1 LLPANGSI
9 SFTFNFEQN
18 KPKTYSMNSIAAR
31 QDFDV
36 AVSIFNNAFNP
47 MNLANGMANPNYN
60 PNFDSVSA
68 FRLSQSV
75 LRLEQPTSAN
85 LTQYL
90 FPVLTNIQNQAQAF
104 NTEIRL
110 NIQDSFVPTHVGF
123 FLALP
128 SSTVDTTFK
137 LMTYPNPF
145 VMANAQQMQAYYN
158 GTMSIMINNVQY
170 TQKWDLWRHWQT
182 NQTQQT
188 TALGAGSPEDQY
200 SGADDGFYPMQP
212 FILLIG
218 SQNIVV
224 NINLPAPP
232 SGVDA
237 NSRLVLMF
245 RGILAQNSTVVN

>member
-1 LLPANGSI
+1 
-9 SFTFNFEQN
+9 
-18 KPKTYSMNSIAAR
+18 MNSIAAR
-31 QDFDV
+31 EDFNT
-36 AVSIFNNAFNP
+36 AVQIFNNAFNP
-47 MNLANGMANPNYN
+47 MYLANGAMNPNYN
-60 PNFDSVSA
+60 PAFDSVAA

-75 LRLEQPTSAN
+75 LRLEQPTVATS
-85 LTQYL
+85 TVYT

-104 NTEIRL
+104 NTEVRL

-128 SSTVDTTFK
+128 SGLNDTTFK

-145 VMANAQQMQAYYN
+145 VLTNFLQMQAYYN
-158 GTMSIMINNVQY
+158 GTMAIMINNVQY

-188 TALGAGSPEDQY
+188 AALGAGSPEDQFLG
-200 SGADDGFYPMQP
+200 SDDGFYPMQP

-218 SQNIVV
+218 SQNIQVT
-224 NINLPAPP
+224 INLPVSPTA
-232 SGVDA
+232 VDA
-237 NSRLVLMF
+237 NSRLVIMF

>member
-1 LLPANGSI
+1 
-9 SFTFNFEQN
+9 
-18 KPKTYSMNSIAAR
+18 MNSIAAR
-31 QDFDV
+31 EDFNV
-36 AVSIFNNAFNP
+36 AAQIFNNAFNP
-47 MNLANGMANPNYN
+47 MLLSNGMPNPNYN
-60 PNFDSVSA
+60 PGFDAVSA

-75 LRLEQPTSAN
+75 LRLEQPTTATS
-85 LTQYL
+85 TQYL
-90 FPVLTNIQNQAQAF
+90 FPVLSNIQNQAAAF

-128 SSTVDTTFK
+128 SGVNDTTFK

-145 VMANAQQMQAYYN
+145 ILVNAVQMQAYYN

-188 TALGAGSPEDQY
+188 TALGAGSPEDQFLG
-200 SGADDGFYPMQP
+200 SDDGFYPMQP

-218 SQNIVV
+218 SQNIQV
-224 NINLPAPP
+224 NINLPVSPTA
-232 SGVDA
+232 VDA
-237 NSRLVLMF
+237 NSRLIIMF

>member
-1 LLPANGSI
+1 
-9 SFTFNFEQN
+9 
-18 KPKTYSMNSIAAR
+18 MNSIAAR

-36 AVSIFNNAFNP
+36 AVQIFNNAFNP
-47 MNLANGMANPNYN
+47 PFLSNGMANPNYN
-60 PNFDSVSA
+60 ANFDSVSA

-75 LRLEQPTSAN
+75 LRLEQPTNNNSTLYN
-85 LTQYL
+85 

-128 SSTVDTTFK
+128 SSSVDTTFK
-137 LMTYPNPF
+137 LMTYPNP
-145 VMANAQQMQAYYN
+145 VILANYIQMQAYYN
-158 GTMSIMINNVQY
+158 GSMSIMINNVQY

-188 TALGAGSPEDQY
+188 AALGAGSPEDQFMG
-200 SGADDGFYPMQP
+200 SDDGFYPMQP

-218 SQNIVV
+218 SQNIQV
-224 NINLPAPP
+224 NINLPVSPTA
-232 SGVDA
+232 VDA

>member
-1 LLPANGSI
+1 
-9 SFTFNFEQN
+9 
-18 KPKTYSMNSIAAR
+18 MNSIAAR
-31 QDFDV
+31 EDFNV
-36 AVSIFNNAFNP
+36 AAQIFNNAFNP
-47 MNLANGMANPNYN
+47 MYLTNGQANPNYN
-60 PNFDSVSA
+60 PGFNAVTA

-75 LRLEQPTSAN
+75 LRLEQPTSSTSTLYN
-85 LTQYL
+85 
-90 FPVLTNIQNQAQAF
+90 FPVLTNIQNQAQQF

-128 SSTVDTTFK
+128 SSSTDVTFK

-145 VMANAQQMQAYYN
+145 VLANAVQMQAFYN
-158 GTMSIMINNVQY
+158 GTLSIMINNVQY

-188 TALGAGSPEDQY
+188 AALGAGSPEDQFIG
-200 SGADDGFYPMQP
+200 SDDGFYPMQP

-218 SQNIVV
+218 SQNIQV
-224 NINLPAPP
+224 NINLPLVP
-232 SGVDA
+232 SAVDA

>member
-1 LLPANGSI
+1 
-9 SFTFNFEQN
+9 
-18 KPKTYSMNSIAAR
+18 MNSIAAR
-31 QDFDV
+31 DDFNV
-36 AVSIFNNAFNP
+36 AAQIFNNAFNP
-47 MNLANGMANPNYN
+47 QWLSNGQPNPTWNN
-60 PNFDSVSA
+60 KFDAVTA

-75 LRLEQPTSAN
+75 VRLEQPCVATSS
-85 LTQYL
+85 TYT

-128 SSTVDTTFK
+128 SGQNDTTFK

-145 VMANAQQMQAYYN
+145 ILTNAVQMQAYYN
-158 GTMSIMINNVQY
+158 GTLAIMVNNNQY
-170 TQKWDLWRHWQT
+170 TQNWDLWRHWQT

-188 TALGAGSPEDQY
+188 AALGAGSPEDQFN
-200 SGADDGFYPMQP
+200 GADDGFYPMQP

-218 SQNIVV
+218 SQNIKITITVPV
-224 NINLPAPP
+224 SPTA
-232 SGVDA
+232 VDA
-237 NSRLVLMF
+237 NSRLVLML

>member
-1 LLPANGSI
+1 
-9 SFTFNFEQN
+9 
-18 KPKTYSMNSIAAR
+18 MNSIAAR

-36 AVSIFNNAFNP
+36 AVHIFNNAFNP
-47 MNLANGMANPNYN
+47 VRLSNGNPNPNYN
-60 PNFDSVSA
+60 PSFDSVSA

-75 LRLEQPTSAN
+75 LRLEQPTVSTSTLYN
-85 LTQYL
+85 
-90 FPVLTNIQNQAQAF
+90 FPVLTNIQNQAQQF
-104 NTEIRL
+104 NTETRL

-128 SSTVDTTFK
+128 SGVTDTTFK
-137 LMTYPNPF
+137 LMTYPNP
-145 VMANAQQMQAYYN
+145 VILTNAVQMQAYYN
-158 GTMSIMINNVQY
+158 GVMSIMINNVQY

-188 TALGAGSPEDQY
+188 AALGAGSPEDQFN
-200 SGADDGFYPMQP
+200 GADDGFYPMQP

-218 SQNIVV
+218 SQNIQV
-224 NINLPAPP
+224 NINLPVSPTA
-232 SGVDA
+232 VDA

>member
-1 LLPANGSI
+1 
-9 SFTFNFEQN
+9 
-18 KPKTYSMNSIAAR
+18 MNSIAAR

-36 AVSIFNNAFNP
+36 AVQIFNNSFNP
-47 MNLANGMANPNYN
+47 MFLPSGAANPNYN
-60 PNFDSVSA
+60 PNFDSVAA

-75 LRLEQPTSAN
+75 LRLEQPTVSN
-85 LTQYL
+85 STQYL

-128 SSTVDTTFK
+128 SSTIDTTFK
-137 LMTYPNPF
+137 LMTYPNP
-145 VMANAQQMQAYYN
+145 VILTNAVQMQAYYN

-170 TQKWDLWRHWQT
+170 TQRWDLWRHWQT

-188 TALGAGSPEDQY
+188 AALGAGSPEDQFA
-200 SGADDGFYPMQP
+200 GADDGFYPMQP

-224 NINLPAPP
+224 NINLPASPAA
-232 SGVDA
+232 VDA
-237 NSRLVLMF
+237 DSRLVLMF
-245 RGILAQNSTVVN
+245 RGILAQNSTIVN

>member
-1 LLPANGSI
+1 
-9 SFTFNFEQN
+9 
-18 KPKTYSMNSIAAR
+18 MNSIAAR
-31 QDFDV
+31 EDFNV
-36 AVSIFNNAFNP
+36 AAQIFNNAFNP
-47 MNLANGMANPNYN
+47 MLLSNGMPNPNYN
-60 PNFDSVSA
+60 ASFDAVSA

-75 LRLEQPTSAN
+75 LRLEQPTTSTS
-85 LTQYL
+85 TQYL
-90 FPVLTNIQNQAQAF
+90 FPVLSNIQNQASAF

-128 SSTVDTTFK
+128 SGSTDTTFK

-145 VMANAQQMQAYYN
+145 ILTNAVQMQAYYN

-188 TALGAGSPEDQY
+188 TALGAGSPEDQFLG
-200 SGADDGFYPMQP
+200 SDDGFYPMQP

-218 SQNIVV
+218 SQNIQV
-224 NINLPAPP
+224 NINLPVSPTA
-232 SGVDA
+232 VDA

>member
-1 LLPANGSI
+1 MRGIEARED
-9 SFTFNFEQN
+9 FN
-18 KPKTYSMNSIAAR
+18 T
-31 QDFDV
+31 
-36 AVSIFNNAFNP
+36 AVQIFGNAFNP
-47 MNLANGMANPNYN
+47 QHLANGQMN
-60 PNFDSVSA
+60 PNFNPYFDPVSA
-68 FRLSQSV
+68 FRLSQSA
-75 LRLEQPTSAN
+75 LRLEQPTVTSSA
-85 LTQYL
+85 TYL

-128 SSTVDTTFK
+128 SSGTDTTFK
-137 LMTYPNPF
+137 LMTYPNPAVLTNF
-145 VMANAQQMQAYYN
+145 LQMQAYYN

-188 TALGAGSPEDQY
+188 AALGASSPEDQFMG
-200 SGADDGFYPMQP
+200 SDDGFYPMQP

-218 SQNIVV
+218 SQNIQV
-224 NINLPAPP
+224 NIQLPVSPTA
-232 SGVDA
+232 VDA
-237 NSRLVLMF
+237 NSRLVIMF

>member
-1 LLPANGSI
+1 
-9 SFTFNFEQN
+9 
-18 KPKTYSMNSIAAR
+18 MNSIAAR
-31 QDFDV
+31 DDFNT
-36 AVSIFNNAFNP
+36 AVQIFNNSFNP
-47 MNLANGMANPNYN
+47 MFLSNGQANPNFN
-60 PNFDSVSA
+60 PSFDAVSA

-75 LRLEQPTSAN
+75 LRLEQPQNNNS
-85 LTQYL
+85 TQYL

-123 FLALP
+123 FLAFP
-128 SSTVDTTFK
+128 ASTVDTTFK
-137 LMTYPNPF
+137 LLTYPNP
-145 VMANAQQMQAYYN
+145 VISANPVQEQAFYN

-188 TALGAGSPEDQY
+188 APLGAGSPEDQFC
-200 SGADDGFYPMQP
+200 GADDGFYPMQP

-232 SGVDA
+232 TAVDA

>member
-1 LLPANGSI
+1 
-9 SFTFNFEQN
+9 
-18 KPKTYSMNSIAAR
+18 MNSIAAR
-31 QDFDV
+31 DDFNI
-36 AVSIFNNAFNP
+36 AVQIFNNAFNP
-47 MNLANGMANPNYN
+47 MYLANGNANPMYN
-60 PNFDSVSA
+60 PAFDSVAA

-75 LRLEQPTSAN
+75 LRLEQPTTNQS
-85 LTQYL
+85 TTYT

-128 SSTVDTTFK
+128 SGQNDTTFK

-145 VMANAQQMQAYYN
+145 ILVNALQMQAYYN

-170 TQKWDLWRHWQT
+170 MQNWDLWRHWQT

-188 TALGAGSPEDQY
+188 SALGAGSPEDQFN
-200 SGADDGFYPMQP
+200 GADDGFYPMQP
-212 FILLIG
+212 FVLLTG
-218 SQNIVV
+218 SQNIQVK
-224 NINLPAPP
+224 ITLPVSPTA
-232 SGVDA
+232 VDA
-237 NSRLVLMF
+237 NSRLVVMF